1 MRKPGAKSKLPKPGR
16 GSVVPED
23 ETQIVDTA
31 KLAADGLIPFV
42 VSFPDKA
49 AAKFYLP
56 KNITED
62 DWTLIDTIGRAYVKR
77 TAAKVA

>member
-1 MRKPGAKSKLPKPGR
+1 
-16 GSVVPED
+16 
-23 ETQIVDTA
+23 
-31 KLAADGLIPFV
+31 LIPFV

-77 TAAKVA
+77 TAAKSSEKA